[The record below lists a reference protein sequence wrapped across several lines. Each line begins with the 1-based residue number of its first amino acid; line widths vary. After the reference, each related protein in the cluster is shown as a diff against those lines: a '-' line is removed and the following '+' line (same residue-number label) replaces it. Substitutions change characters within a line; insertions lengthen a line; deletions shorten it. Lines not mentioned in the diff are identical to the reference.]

1 MNLPE
6 TLSLVLLVAVFALAI
21 WRDVN
26 VGLVALPAAFVLGA
40 VAGIPR
46 DRILEGF
53 PAAIVILIIGVMYM
67 FGHAQRSGAI
77 DRLVHG
83 VIRLSG
89 GRDWAL
95 PWGMF
100 LVGAVL
106 SAIGTLPSATV
117 AIILPIA
124 MRLARNRDIDP
135 VLMALVACSGAGV
148 GGFSPLSPWGQ
159 IVHTLTAKAHV
170 AYSPEL
176 LFAGLAVL
184 KTVTTV
190 IAFLCLGGIGLI
202 RRGRTT
208 PVVEDDTSADVAPAV
223 RGAAPWTRYQI
234 ASLTGIGVFVV
245 AVLAFGMNVVFVSL
259 LVGLVLHLVFKPAPR
274 RVVGEMPWGVILLT
288 SGIMI
293 YVANLEHAGTLEAIS
308 ARLGGISAPVL
319 AVLAVSYLAAFF
331 ATIESSTVAVLG
343 VVVPL
348 AAAALPGQTSTQ
360 FTMLLIAICGTI
372 GTVAI
377 SPLHL
382 GGGLVLANTEEA
394 QTKRVF
400 RWLLGWSVGA
410 ALVLPAALLV
420 LPLAAGI

>member
-1 MNLPE
+1 MNFPE
-6 TLSLVLLVAVFALAI
+6 TLSLVLLVAVFVLAI

-26 VGLVALPAAFVLGA
+26 VGLVALPAAFVLGT
-40 VAGIPR
+40 VAGVPK
-46 DRILEGF
+46 DKILEGF
-53 PAAIVILIIGVMYM
+53 PGAIVVLIIGVMYM

-100 LVGAVL
+100 LIGAVL

-117 AIILPIA
+117 AVMLPIA
-124 MRLARNRDIDP
+124 MRLARNRGIDP
-135 VLMALVACSGAGV
+135 VLMALVACSGASV

-159 IVHTLTAKAHV
+159 IVETLTAKVHV
-170 AYSPEL
+170 EYSPEL
-176 LFAGLAVL
+176 LFWGLAAL

-190 IAFLCLGGIGLI
+190 IAFLCLGGVGLI

-208 PVVEDDTSADVAPAV
+208 EDTVPAV
-223 RGAAPWTRYQI
+223 RGAGPWTRYQI
-234 ASLTGIGVFVV
+234 GSLAGIGVFVV
-245 AVLAFGMNVVFVSL
+245 AVLGLGANVVFVSL
-259 LVGLVLHLVFKPAPR
+259 AVGLVLHLVFKPAPR
-274 RVVGEMPWGVILLT
+274 QVVGEMPWGVILLT
-288 SGIMI
+288 AGIMV
-293 YVANLEHAGTLEAIS
+293 YVANLEHAGTLDAIS
-308 ARLGGISAPVL
+308 THLGGISTPLL

-343 VVVPL
+343 VVIPL
-348 AAAALPGQTSTQ
+348 VAAALPDQTATQ
-360 FTMLLIAICGTI
+360 FTMILIAICGTI

-382 GGGLVLANTEEA
+382 GGGLVLANTEES
-394 QTKRVF
+394 QTKYVF
-400 RWLLGWSVGA
+400 RWLLGWSIGA
-410 ALVLPAALLV
+410 AVVLPAALMV
-420 LPLAAGI
+420 LPLAAGM

>member
-6 TLSLVLLVAVFALAI
+6 ILSLVLLVAVFVLAI

-40 VAGIPR
+40 VAGVPK
-46 DRILEGF
+46 DEILEGF
-53 PAAIVILIIGVMYM
+53 PGAIVVLIIGVMYM

-100 LVGAVL
+100 LIGAVF

-117 AIILPIA
+117 AVMLPIA
-124 MRLARNRDIDP
+124 MRLARNRGIDP
-135 VLMALVACSGAGV
+135 VLMALVACSGASV

-159 IVHTLTAKAHV
+159 IVATLTAKAHV
-170 AYSPEL
+170 EYSADL
-176 LFAGLAVL
+176 LFWGLAGL

-208 PVVEDDTSADVAPAV
+208 PAVVDAESGVAAPAV
-223 RGAAPWTRYQI
+223 QGAGPWTPYQI
-234 ASLTGIGVFVV
+234 GSLAGIGVFVV
-245 AVLAFGMNVVFVSL
+245 AVLGFGMNVVFVSL
-259 LVGLVLHLVFKPAPR
+259 VVGLVLHLVFKPAPR
-274 RVVGEMPWGVILLT
+274 QVVGEIPWGVVLLT
-288 SGIMI
+288 AGIMV
-293 YVANLEHAGTLEAIS
+293 YVANLEHAGTLDAIS
-308 ARLGGISAPVL
+308 THLGGISTPLL

-331 ATIESSTVAVLG
+331 ASIESSTVAVLG
-343 VVVPL
+343 VVIPL
-348 AAAALPGQTSTQ
+348 AAAALPDQTATQ
-360 FTMLLIAICGTI
+360 FTLLLIALCGTI

-382 GGGLVLANTEEA
+382 GGGLVLANTEES
-394 QTKRVF
+394 QTKHVF

-410 ALVLPAALLV
+410 AVLLPPVLML
-420 LPLAAGI
+420 LPLAAGM

>member
-1 MNLPE
+1 MTFPE
-6 TLSLVLLVAVFALAI
+6 ILSLVLLVAVFVLAI

-40 VAGIPR
+40 VAGVPKEK
-46 DRILEGF
+46 ILDGF
-53 PAAIVILIIGVMYM
+53 PAQIVILIIGVMYM

-89 GRDWAL
+89 GRDWLL

-100 LVGAVL
+100 LLGALL
-106 SAIGTLPSATV
+106 SGIGTLPSATV
-117 AIILPIA
+117 AIILPVA

-148 GGFSPLSPWGQ
+148 GGFSPVSPWGQ
-159 IVHTLTAKAHV
+159 IMQTLAAKANV
-170 AYSPEL
+170 GYSPET
-176 LFAGLAVL
+176 LFLGLAAF

-190 IAFLCLGGIGLI
+190 LAFLCLGGLALI

-208 PVVEDDTSADVAPAV
+208 PVALDGEAVPAV
-223 RGAAPWTRYQI
+223 QGAGPWTRYQI
-234 ASLTGIGVFVV
+234 ASLAGMGAFVL
-245 AVLAFGMNVVFVSL
+245 AVLVLGMNVVFVSL
-259 LVGLVLHLVFKPAPR
+259 VVGLVLHLVFKPAPR
-274 RVVGEMPWGVILLT
+274 QVVGEMPWGVILLT
-288 SGIMI
+288 SGIMV

-308 ARLGGISAPVL
+308 THLGGISAPIL
-319 AVLAVSYLAAFF
+319 AVLAISYLAAFF

-348 AAAALPGQTSTQ
+348 AAAALPHQTPTQ

-377 SPLHL
+377 SPIHL
-382 GGGLVLANTEEA
+382 GGGLVLANVQEHE
-394 QTKRVF
+394 TKRVF
-400 RWLLGWSVGA
+400 RWLLGWSLAA
-410 ALVLPAALLV
+410 ALLLPAALMV
-420 LPLAAGI
+420 LPLAAGV